1 MAQQQGRTADGRTA
15 EQIRERYGVTERTI
29 TDRLRDN
36 WAGYLF
42 ILPTFIAF
50 TALFYIPIVR
60 GVWMTFTDTAL
71 GTAGQ
76 FIGLDNYV
84 WLLTNDLFFYSL
96 GWTIVFVFGT
106 TFTQLAL
113 GLIAALLLNELS
125 NISKDWVGAV
135 IMSPYF
141 AAPLAGGVIWM
152 WFLDSNF
159 GFVPQFL
166 GVLGIQAPSFLA
178 GDFWPFVSL
187 IVAQTWHDY
196 AYSAIIYAAAIVSI
210 PRDQYEA
217 AALSGASR
225 LRRFRDVTLPHLLI
239 PTIVI
244 LSLRTAWNIAEFSQP
259 FALTG
264 GGPGTQTMLL
274 SILTYQV
281 AFVNT
286 NFARAYTIGM
296 VMVLLSMTAAL
307 VYVKAIDQEEDL
319 YV

>member
-1 MAQQQGRTADGRTA
+1 MAQEQGRTAD
-15 EQIRERYGVTERTI
+15 QIRERYGIGERTL
-29 TDRLRDN
+29 TDRIRNN
-36 WAGYLF
+36 WVGYLF
-42 ILPTFIAF
+42 IIPTFIAF
-50 TALFYIPIVR
+50 TGLFYFPILR
-60 GVWMTFTDTAL
+60 GVYMTFTNAAL
-71 GTAGQ
+71 GVTGE

-84 WLLTNDLFFYSL
+84 WLLTNDLFFYSF

-113 GLIAALLLNELS
+113 GLVAALLLNELHEAA
-125 NISKDWVGAV
+125 KDWIGVL

-141 AAPLAGGVIWM
+141 SAPLAGGVIWM

-159 GFVPQFL
+159 GFIPKLL
-166 GVLGIQAPSFLA
+166 GVFGMTAPPFLA
-178 GDFWPFVSL
+178 GNFWPFVSL

-210 PRDQYEA
+210 PSEQYEA
-217 AALSGASR
+217 AALSGAGR
-225 LRRFRDVTLPHLLI
+225 LQRFRDVTLPHLLI

-264 GGPGTQTMLL
+264 GGPGTQTMLM
-274 SILTYQV
+274 SILTYRV

-296 VMVLLSMTAAL
+296 AMVLLSMSAA
-307 VYVKAIDQEEDL
+307 VIYVKAIDQEDDL

>member
-1 MAQQQGRTADGRTA
+1 MAQESGRTAD
-15 EQIRERYGVTERTI
+15 QIRAKYGIGDRTL
-29 TDRLRDN
+29 TDRLKEH

-60 GVWMTFTDTAL
+60 GVWLTFTNTSL
-71 GTAGQ
+71 GVAGE

-106 TFTQLAL
+106 TFTQLTL
-113 GLIAALLLNELS
+113 GLVAALLLNELS
-125 NISKDWVGAV
+125 NVSKDWIGAV

-141 AAPLAGGVIWM
+141 AAPLAGGIIWS
-152 WFLDSNF
+152 WFLDSDF
-159 GFVPQFL
+159 GFIPKLF
-166 GVLGIQAPSFLA
+166 GVFGATAPSFLA
-178 GDFWPFVSL
+178 GEFWPFVSL

-196 AYSAIIYAAAIVSI
+196 AYSAIIYAAAVVSI
-210 PRDQYEA
+210 PSAQYEA
-217 AALSGASR
+217 AALSGAGR

-264 GGPGTQTMLL
+264 GGPGTRTMLL
-274 SILTYQV
+274 SILTYRV

-286 NFARAYTIGM
+286 NFARAYTVGM
-296 VMVLLSMTAAL
+296 VMVLLSMTAAI

>member
-1 MAQQQGRTADGRTA
+1 MAQNQARSAEEIRQQYGIGERTLTDR
-15 EQIRERYGVTERTI
+15 IRE
-29 TDRLRDN
+29 N

-50 TALFYIPIVR
+50 TGLFYFPIVR
-60 GVWMTFTDTAL
+60 GIWMTFTNATL
-71 GTAGQ
+71 GGSGE
-76 FIGLDNYV
+76 FVGLKNYA
-84 WLLTNDLFFYSL
+84 WLLTNDLFVYAL

-106 TFTQLAL
+106 TFLQLLL
-113 GLIAALLLNELS
+113 GLVAALLLSELRDAA
-125 NISKDWVGAV
+125 KDWIGAL

-141 AAPLAGGVIWM
+141 SAPLAGGVIWA
-152 WFLDSNF
+152 WFLDADF
-159 GFVPQFL
+159 GFVPKLL
-166 GVLGIQAPSFLA
+166 GVFGLTAPSFLA

-210 PRDQYEA
+210 PSEQYEA
-217 AALSGASR
+217 AALSGAGR

-264 GGPGTQTMLL
+264 GGPGTTTTLL
-274 SILTYQV
+274 SILTYKV

-296 VMVLLSMTAAL
+296 AMVVLSMSAA
-307 VYVKAIDQEEDL
+307 VIYVKAIDQEEDL